1 MREAAVWAVQ
11 GISKG
16 GDSVEYFI
24 KDQRGGLFCMTCGVE
39 QEAVPIGKSGDFA
52 GNMQFEV
59 LLNAVWQMAQGPW
72 VSIEQIC
79 LRDGERM
86 GVGLRLITVVHCC
99 GRTSGA
105 AGMAAAGAAK
115 MICGNYLR
123 QGYQTRYLPVS
134 ELRRLLQFRD
144 TAGVRLEKS
153 RFSPEGDWRERRN
166 TSGMSSEDLKNWGI
180 CTGFW
185 QSSRETVCRSSI
197 SRYFCRR
204 RTGTIC

>member
-1 MREAAVWAVQ
+1 
-11 GISKG
+11 
-16 GDSVEYFI
+16 
-24 KDQRGGLFCMTCGVE
+24 MTCGVE

-115 MICGNYLR
+115 TICGNHLR
-123 QGYQTRYLPVS
+123 QGYQNALS
-134 ELRRLLQFRD
+134 AGLRIEAAVADSGIRP
-144 TAGVRLEKS
+144 GSGLEKKPV
-153 RFSPEGDWRERRN
+153 FAGGGLEGAEECVWDVVGGFEELGIREPALGRAAGKLYVDPVYPG
-166 TSGMSSEDLKNWGI
+166 TSA
-180 CTGFW
+180 
-185 QSSRETVCRSSI
+185 
-197 SRYFCRR
+197 RR